1 MAQNIWYYHWYIPQT
16 KVLQRKQQNNKLKWQ
31 LHIGYVKKATRT
43 DNTIYYD
50 CQYNGPKIS
59 YDLRTC
65 TMVNT
70 MYIHYSVFLISN
82 STIKFHSLTLVVNM
96 NL

>member
-31 LHIGYVKKATRT
+31 LHISYVKKATRT

-50 CQYNGPKIS
+50 CQYNGPKNKLWFK
-59 YDLRTC
+59 D
-65 TMVNT
+65 
-70 MYIHYSVFLISN
+70 MYHGKYHVYPLFCIFN
-82 STIKFHSLTLVVNM
+82 Q
-96 NL
+96 